1 VRTREVTRR
10 RLRRELAVNAATKP
24 VNVTV
29 PAAVAVGAFVLG
41 APWLLAVAAVL
52 YVVLAV
58 MTFFDEGEAERVGRA
73 ASARARGALPSA
85 VKLDADIRAQLEAA
99 RRQEGRIAAT
109 AEHADLPFAEVR
121 EEAARL
127 VAAVEDTAVRA
138 QRLRDELDAQDRPR
152 LQARLRQLEAGPPD
166 PERAATA
173 RAVREQCAVLDELER
188 RLEGYRAEMER
199 VNASLGA
206 VHGRLVQAA
215 VASDEARGRELAG
228 DVRDLRERVET
239 LTQTMAEALQ
249 SDA

>member
-1 VRTREVTRR
+1 VPTREVTRR

-24 VNVTV
+24 INVAA
-29 PAAVAVGAFVLG
+29 PAAVAVGAFALG

-52 YVVLAV
+52 YVVLSV

-73 ASARARGALPSA
+73 LSARRALPGA
-85 VKLDADIRAQLEAA
+85 VKLDPDIRAQLDAA
-99 RRQEGRIAAT
+99 RRQEARIVAT

-121 EEAARL
+121 QEAARL
-127 VAAVEDTAVRA
+127 VAAVEDTAARA

-152 LQARLRQLEAGPPD
+152 LEARLRQLEAGPPD
-166 PERAATA
+166 AERAATA

-188 RLEGYRAEMER
+188 RLEGYRGEMER

-228 DVRDLRERVET
+228 DVRELRERVET

-249 SDA
+249 GE

>member
-1 VRTREVTRR
+1 VPTREVTRR

-24 VNVTV
+24 VNVAA
-29 PAAVAVGAFVLG
+29 PAAVAIGAFVLG
-41 APWLLAVAAVL
+41 APWLLVVAAVL
-52 YVVLAV
+52 YVALAV
-58 MTFFDEGEAERVGRA
+58 MTFFDEEEAERVGRE
-73 ASARARGALPSA
+73 ASARPTLPSA

-99 RRQEGRIAAT
+99 RRQEARIAAT

-138 QRLRDELDAQDRPR
+138 QRLRDELEAQDRPR

-188 RLEGYRAEMER
+188 RLERYRGEMER

-228 DVRDLRERVET
+228 DVRELRERVET
-239 LTQTMAEALQ
+239 LTQTMAEALEG
-249 SDA
+249 